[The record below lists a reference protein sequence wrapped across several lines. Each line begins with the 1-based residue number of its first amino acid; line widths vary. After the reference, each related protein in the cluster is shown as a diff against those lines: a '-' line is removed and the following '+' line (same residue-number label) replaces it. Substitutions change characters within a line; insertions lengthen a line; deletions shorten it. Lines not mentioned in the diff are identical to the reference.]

1 MTHAQLEVIAAAF
14 EAATHEMAASL
25 VRTAFSPNIKERADC
40 STALCDAEG
49 RALSLMT
56 NAPAHL
62 GSTLRLVP
70 ALLSRFPLETLRPG
84 DAFLANDP
92 YIVGVTHLND
102 CTVATPIFHD
112 GRLVAFAAA
121 VAHHSDVGGRV
132 PGSEAGDSVSIFQ
145 EGIRVPPVQIYAG
158 GARRADIVELFLL
171 NSRMPHYSEGDLMA
185 QMASC
190 ARGAARVQELF
201 AKYGVETMLARIAE
215 MLDATERRVR
225 NRIRSELKEGTYSA
239 VDWLDED
246 GVSDQRVRLA
256 VTLTVKDGHLS
267 LDLSGSSPQL
277 GSGKNVPLTHSYA
290 TAYFCLK
297 SVVDPFVPT
306 NEGLYRTVSIT
317 APEGLVVNPVAPAA
331 VSSRNM
337 TSMILAE
344 AINNALGQA
353 APSRGVAAGGPGQG
367 CISAGSDPAS
377 GRYFINYENLAG
389 GQGAR
394 CSADGMDVVM
404 INMTNTSN
412 LPIEAMEIEFPVR
425 IERYELIPDSGG
437 AGRYRGGLGVLRD
450 MRVLADSASV
460 SLRSARQRFPAP
472 GLAGGRPGGLG
483 AFIRNPG
490 QANETRLGLTTS
502 GTPLANGD
510 VLRVMTPGGGGYGEP
525 SERDPEA
532 VSSDLREGKITEQ
545 AAREIY
551 GHEPQA
557 PSHEP
562 EPNGLQHGA
571 RSS

>member
-1 MTHAQLEVIAAAF
+1 MAHAQLEIIASAF

-40 STALCDAEG
+40 STAICDATG

-62 GSTLRLVP
+62 GSTLRLVT
-70 ALLSRFPLETLRPG
+70 AILKRFPLETLQAG

-112 GRLVAFAAA
+112 GRVVAFAAA

-145 EGIRVPPVQIYAG
+145 EGIRVPPVQIYAAG
-158 GARRADIVELFLL
+158 KPRADVLEMFHL
-171 NSRMPHYSEGDLMA
+171 NSRMPHYGEGDLMA

-190 ARGAARVQELF
+190 ARGTTRVQDLF
-201 AKYGVETMLARIAE
+201 AKYGTETMLLCIDE
-215 MLDATERRVR
+215 MIDATERR
-225 NRIRSELKEGTYSA
+225 IRSGIRDVLKEGTYSA

-246 GVSDQRVRLA
+246 GVSGARIKLA
-256 VTLTVKDGHLS
+256 ATITIKDGHLTI
-267 LDLSGSSPQL
+267 DLSECSPQIA
-277 GSGKNVPLTHSYA
+277 SGKNVPLTHCYA

-306 NEGLYRTVSIT
+306 NEGLYRAVTLI

-344 AINNALGQA
+344 AMLNALGQA
-353 APSRGVAAGGPGQG
+353 APTRSVAAGGPGQG
-367 CISAGSDPAS
+367 CISAGADPHNK
-377 GRYFINYENLAG
+377 RYFINYENLAG

-412 LPIEAMEIEFPVR
+412 LPIEAMEMEFPLR
-425 IERYELIPDSGG
+425 IERYELVTDSGG
-437 AGRYRGGLGVLRD
+437 PGKYRGGMGILRD
-450 MRVLADSASV
+450 MRLLADNAGA
-460 SLRSARQRFPAP
+460 SLRSSRQKFPAP
-472 GLAGGRPGGLG
+472 GMAGGKPGGLG
-483 AFIRNPG
+483 TFIRNPG
-490 QANETRLGLTTS
+490 AANERLPMTTS
-502 GTPLANGD
+502 GTPFANGD
-510 VLRVMTPGGGGYGEP
+510 VLRIMSPGGGGYGDP
-525 SERDPEA
+525 RERDPAA
-532 VSSDLREGKITEQ
+532 VKRDLVEGKISAE

-551 GHEPQA
+551 GLPK
-557 PSHEP
+557 
-562 EPNGLQHGA
+562 
-571 RSS
+571 

>member
-1 MTHAQLEVIAAAF
+1 MAHAQLEIIASAF

-40 STALCDAEG
+40 STAICDADG

-62 GSTLRLVP
+62 GSTLRLVS
-70 ALLSRFPLETLRPG
+70 AILQRFPRETLQAG

-145 EGIRVPPVQIYAG
+145 EGIRVPPVQIYAAG
-158 GARRADIVELFLL
+158 KRRADVLEMFHL
-171 NSRMPHYSEGDLMA
+171 NSRMPHYGEGDLMA
-185 QMASC
+185 QLASC
-190 ARGAARVQELF
+190 ARGTTRVHDLF
-201 AKYGVETMLARIAE
+201 AKYGHEAMLKCVDE
-215 MLDATERRVR
+215 MLDATERRMR
-225 NRIRSELKEGTYSA
+225 NGIRRVLKEGTYSA

-246 GVSDQRVRLA
+246 GVTGERVKLA
-256 VTLTVKDGHLS
+256 ATITVKDGHITV
-267 LDLSGSSPQL
+267 DLSASAKQI

-290 TAYFCLK
+290 TAYYCLK

-306 NEGLYRTVSIT
+306 NEGLYRTVT
-317 APEGLVVNPVAPAA
+317 LVAPEGLVVNPVAPAA

-344 AINNALGQA
+344 AMLNALGQA
-353 APSRGVAAGGPGQG
+353 APSRSVAAGGPGQG
-367 CISAGSDPAS
+367 CISSGADPQH

-412 LPIEAMEIEFPVR
+412 LPVEAMEMEFPLR
-425 IERYELIPDSGG
+425 IERYELVTDSGG
-437 AGRYRGGLGVLRD
+437 PGKFRGGMGIVRD
-450 MRVLADSASV
+450 MRLLADNAGV
-460 SLRSARQRFPAP
+460 SLRSSRQKYPAP
-472 GLAGGRPGGLG
+472 GMAGGTPGGLG
-483 AFIRNPG
+483 TFIRNPG
-490 QANETRLGLTTS
+490 TANEERLGMTTS
-502 GTPLANGD
+502 GTPFANGD
-510 VLRVMTPGGGGYGEP
+510 VLRVMSPGGGGYGDP
-525 SERDPEA
+525 RERDPVA
-532 VSSDLREGKITEQ
+532 IRRDLAEGKISAA
-545 AAREIY
+545 AARELY
-551 GHEPQA
+551 G
-557 PSHEP
+557 
-562 EPNGLQHGA
+562 LKD
-571 RSS
+571 

>member
-1 MTHAQLEVIAAAF
+1 MPHAQLEIIAAAF

-40 STALCDAEG
+40 STALCDASG

-62 GSTLRLVP
+62 GSTLRMVSAILK
-70 ALLSRFPLETLRPG
+70 RFPLETLQPG

-102 CTVATPIFHD
+102 CTVATPIFHE

-145 EGIRVPPVQIYAG
+145 EGIRVPPVQIYTAG
-158 GARRADIVELFLL
+158 KPRADVLEMFYL
-171 NSRMPHYSEGDLMA
+171 NSRMPHYGEGDLMA

-190 ARGAARVQELF
+190 NRGCARVQDLF
-201 AKYGVETMLARIAE
+201 AKYGHDAMLKCIDD
-215 MLDATERRVR
+215 MLDATERRMR
-225 NRIRSELKEGTYSA
+225 TGIRGVLKEGTYSA

-246 GVSDQRVRLA
+246 GVTGERVKLA
-256 VTLTVKDGHLS
+256 VTLTIKDGHLT
-267 LDLSGSSPQL
+267 LDLSDCSPQL
-277 GSGKNVPLTHSYA
+277 GSGKNVPLTHCFA

-306 NEGLYRTVSIT
+306 NEGLYRTVTIV

-353 APSRGVAAGGPGQG
+353 APTRSVAAGGPGQG
-367 CISAGSDPAS
+367 CISAGADPHT

-394 CSADGMDVVM
+394 CNADGMDVVM

-412 LPIEAMEIEFPVR
+412 LPVEAMEMEFPLR
-425 IERYELIPDSGG
+425 IERYELVTDSGG
-437 AGRYRGGLGVLRD
+437 PGKYRGGMGILRD
-450 MRVLADSASV
+450 MRLLADHAGV
-460 SLRSARQRFPAP
+460 SLRSSRQKFPAP
-472 GLAGGRPGGLG
+472 GMAGGKPGGLG
-483 AFIRNPG
+483 TFIRNPG
-490 QANETRLGLTTS
+490 LPSETRLPMTTS
-502 GTPLANGD
+502 GTPFANGD
-510 VLRVMTPGGGGYGEP
+510 VLRVMSPGGGGYGDP
-525 SERDPEA
+525 RERDPAA
-532 VSSDLREGKITEQ
+532 VKRDLVEGKIS
-545 AAREIY
+545 AAVARAVY
-551 GHEPQA
+551 G
-557 PSHEP
+557 
-562 EPNGLQHGA
+562 
-571 RSS
+571 R

>member
-1 MTHAQLEVIAAAF
+1 VAHAQLEVIASAF

-40 STALCDAEG
+40 STAICDAGG

-70 ALLSRFPLETLRPG
+70 AILQRFPLETLEPG

-102 CTVATPIFHD
+102 CTVAAPIFHG

-132 PGSEAGDSVSIFQ
+132 AGSESGDNTSIYQ
-145 EGIRVPPVQIYAG
+145 EGIRVPPVQIYKA
-158 GARRADIVELFLL
+158 GARRADIVELFML

-190 ARGAARVQELF
+190 ARGTARVQELF
-201 AKYGVETMLARIAE
+201 AKYGYETMLARIDE

-225 NRIRSELKEGTYSA
+225 NRIRSELKEGTYRA

-246 GVSDQRVRLA
+246 GISDARVKLA
-256 VTLTVKDGHLS
+256 VTLTVNDGHLT
-267 LDLSGSSPQL
+267 LDLSDSSPQL
-277 GSGKNVPLTHSYA
+277 ASGKNVPLTHSYA

-297 SVVDPFVPT
+297 SMVDPFVPT
-306 NEGLYRTVSIT
+306 NEGLYRAVSVV

-344 AINNALGQA
+344 AMTNALGQA
-353 APSRGVAAGGPGQG
+353 APARSVAAGGPGQG
-367 CISAGSDPAS
+367 CISAGADPKS

-412 LPIEAMEIEFPVR
+412 LPIEAMEVEFPVR
-425 IERYELIPDSGG
+425 IERYELVTDSGG
-437 AGRYRGGLGVLRD
+437 AGKYRGGLGVLRD
-450 MRVLADSASV
+450 MRVLAEKASV

-472 GLAGGRPGGLG
+472 GLAGGKPGGLG
-483 AFIRNPG
+483 TFVRNPG
-490 QANETRLGLTTS
+490 TASETRLGLTTS
-502 GTPLANGD
+502 GTPLANND
-510 VLRVMTPGGGGYGEP
+510 LLRVITPGGGGYGDP
-525 SERDPEA
+525 RERDPAA
-532 VSSDLREGKITEQ
+532 VKRDLVEGKISAA

-551 GHEPQA
+551 GVTADP
-557 PSHEP
+557 
-562 EPNGLQHGA
+562 
-571 RSS
+571 RK

>member
-1 MTHAQLEVIAAAF
+1 MAHAQLEIIAAAF
-14 EAATHEMAASL
+14 EAATQEMAASL

-70 ALLSRFPLETLRPG
+70 AILKRFPLETLRPG

-102 CTVATPIFHD
+102 CTVATPIFHE

-132 PGSEAGDSVSIFQ
+132 PGSEAGDSVSVFQ
-145 EGIRVPPVQIYAG
+145 EGIRVPPVQIYTAG
-158 GARRADIVELFLL
+158 RRREDVVEMFLL
-171 NSRMPHYSEGDLMA
+171 NSRMPHYGEGDLMA

-190 ARGAARVQELF
+190 ARGTARVQELY
-201 AKYGVETMLARIAE
+201 ARYGSETMLARIDE
-215 MLDATERRVR
+215 MLDSTERRIR
-225 NRIRSELKEGTYSA
+225 SRIRSELREGVYSA
-239 VDWLDED
+239 ADWLDED
-246 GVSDQRVRLA
+246 GISDVRVKLA

-267 LDLSGSSPQL
+267 LDLSESSPQL

-297 SVVDPFVPT
+297 SIVDPFVPT

-317 APEGLVVNPVAPAA
+317 APEGLVVNPVVPAA

-344 AINNALGQA
+344 AITNALGQA
-353 APSRGVAAGGPGQG
+353 APTRSVAAGGPGQG
-367 CISAGSDPAS
+367 CISAGTDPS
-377 GRYFINYENLAG
+377 NRRYFINYENLAG

-394 CSADGMDVVM
+394 CNADGMDVVM

-412 LPIEAMEIEFPVR
+412 LPIEAMEVEFPVR
-425 IERYELIPDSGG
+425 IERYELIADSGG

-450 MRVLADSASV
+450 MLILADGASV
-460 SLRSARQRFPAP
+460 SLRSARQRYPAP

-490 QANETRLGLTTS
+490 RPDETRLGLTTS
-502 GTPLANGD
+502 GTPLGNGD
-510 VLRVMTPGGGGYGEP
+510 VLRVMTPGGGGYGDP
-525 SERDPEA
+525 AGRDPEA
-532 VSSDLREGKITEQ
+532 VKLDLLEGRISAA
-545 AAREIY
+545 AARELY
-551 GHEPQA
+551 GLSVPA
-557 PSHEP
+557 DK
-562 EPNGLQHGA
+562 G
-571 RSS
+571 

>member
-1 MTHAQLEVIAAAF
+1 MAHAQLEIIASAF

-40 STALCDAEG
+40 STAICDAGG

-62 GSTLRLVP
+62 GSTLRLVT
-70 ALLSRFPLETLRPG
+70 AILKRFPLATLRPG

-102 CTVATPIFHD
+102 CTVATPVFHEN
-112 GRLVAFAAA
+112 RVVAFAAA

-132 PGSEAGDSVSIFQ
+132 PGSEAGDNVSIFQ
-145 EGIRVPPVQIYAG
+145 EGIRVPPVQLYAAG
-158 GARRADIVELFLL
+158 NVRADVLEMFLL

-190 ARGAARVQELF
+190 ARGAARVEELF
-201 AKYGVETMLARIAE
+201 AKYGNETMLMRIDE

-225 NRIRSELKEGTYSA
+225 SRVRSELQEGTYSA

-246 GVSDQRVRLA
+246 GVSDARVKLA
-256 VTLTVKDGHLS
+256 VTLTIADGHITF
-267 LDLSGSSPQL
+267 DLSACSPQIA
-277 GSGKNVPLTHSYA
+277 SGKNVPLTHSYA

-297 SVVDPFVPT
+297 SMVDPFVPT
-306 NEGLYRTVSIT
+306 NDGLYRAVSVI
-317 APEGLVVNPVAPAA
+317 APEGLVVNPVAPGA

-344 AINNALGQA
+344 AMINALSQA
-353 APSRGVAAGGPGQG
+353 APKRSVAAGGPGQG
-367 CISAGSDPAS
+367 CISAGSDPHS

-394 CSADGMDVVM
+394 CSADGMDTVM

-412 LPIEAMEIEFPVR
+412 LPVEAMEMEFPVR
-425 IERYELIPDSGG
+425 IERYELVTDSGG
-437 AGRYRGGLGVLRD
+437 AGKYRGGLGVLRD
-450 MRVLADSASV
+450 MRVLADNASV
-460 SLRSARQRFPAP
+460 SLRSARQKFPAP
-472 GLAGGRPGGLG
+472 GMAGARPGGLG

-490 QANETRLGLTTS
+490 AADETRLGLTTS

-510 VLRVMTPGGGGYGEP
+510 VLRVITPGGGGYGDP
-525 SERDPEA
+525 RERDPAA
-532 VSSDLREGKITEQ
+532 VKRDLIEGRITAA

-551 GHEPQA
+551 G
-557 PSHEP
+557 
-562 EPNGLQHGA
+562 
-571 RSS
+571 RDD

>member
-1 MTHAQLEVIAAAF
+1 MAHAQLEIIASAF

-40 STALCDAEG
+40 STAICDAGG

-62 GSTLRLVP
+62 GSTLRLVT
-70 ALLSRFPLETLRPG
+70 AILQRFPVETLQPG

-102 CTVATPIFHD
+102 CTVATPIFHA

-145 EGIRVPPVQIYAG
+145 EGIRVPPVQIYAAG
-158 GARRADIVELFLL
+158 KPRADVLEMFML

-190 ARGAARVQELF
+190 ARGTARVQELF
-201 AKYGVETMLARIAE
+201 AKYGYATMLLRIDE

-225 NRIRSELKEGTYSA
+225 SRIRSELKEGTYAA

-246 GVSDQRVRLA
+246 GVSGARVKLA
-256 VTLTVKDGHLS
+256 VKLAVKDGHLT
-267 LDLSGSSPQL
+267 LDLSDCSPQIA
-277 GSGKNVPLTHSYA
+277 SGKNVPLTHSYA

-306 NEGLYRTVSIT
+306 NEGLYRAVSVI

-344 AINNALGQA
+344 AMLNALGQA
-353 APSRGVAAGGPGQG
+353 APSRSVAAGGPGQG
-367 CISAGSDPAS
+367 CISAGADPAS

-412 LPIEAMEIEFPVR
+412 LPIEAMEMEFPLR
-425 IERYELIPDSGG
+425 IERYELVTDSGG
-437 AGRYRGGLGVLRD
+437 PGKFRGGMGILRD
-450 MRVLADSASV
+450 MRLLADDAGV
-460 SLRSARQRFPAP
+460 SLRSSRQKFPAP
-472 GLAGGRPGGLG
+472 GMAGGRPGGLG
-483 AFIRNPG
+483 TFIRNPG
-490 QANETRLGLTTS
+490 TASETRLGMTTS
-502 GTPLANGD
+502 GTPFANGD
-510 VLRVMTPGGGGYGEP
+510 VLRVMSPGGGGYGDP
-525 SERDPEA
+525 RERDPAA
-532 VSSDLREGKITEQ
+532 VKRDLVEGKISAT

-551 GHEPQA
+551 GRHDA
-557 PSHEP
+557 
-562 EPNGLQHGA
+562 
-571 RSS
+571 